1 MVPKNGFGT
10 THLHSFYL
18 LTKMMHLVEYG
29 LLKILES
36 TIDHFEVGKF
46 KETLIWGHHMMQQ
59 YILIMLFVT
68 RCSKFQQINVNN
80 VLPKIE

>member
-1 MVPKNGFGT
+1 M
-10 THLHSFYL
+10 HS
-18 LTKMMHLVEYG
+18 VEYG

-59 YILIMLFVT
+59 
-68 RCSKFQQINVNN
+68 
-80 VLPKIE
+80 